1 MIEATSSCTG
11 CGACQQIC
19 PVQAVKLIPDKEGFL
34 YPSVD
39 IEKCIK
45 CNLCEK
51 CCPIDNL
58 VLKSEEKG
66 RPIVLAAQNRE
77 DKILL
82 KSTSG
87 GAFAVLAKY
96 VLSKNGIVFGAC
108 MNEKLECFHTAI
120 TDISQLKELQGSKY
134 VQSATGETFLQTKQA
149 LENGRIVLYSGTP
162 CQIAGLRNYLQK
174 SYTNL
179 ITVDLICHGVPSLE
193 LFQTYIEWKSRKKRK
208 NVVSYNFRDKEKSG
222 WDLQYSFVA
231 GSKKYFGYAS
241 TDPYYWLFLRG
252 ASYRESCYQ
261 CAYANDQRVGDITI
275 ADFWGVE
282 KFFDSFDLKRGVSL
296 ILLNTEK
303 GKGMLEYI
311 KENMYTEDA
320 TIDMAKERNKNLSAP
335 TSRPE
340 IRSQV
345 YNIVAEKGIDGVL
358 RLMQKNPKYYVA
370 IVKSYVPVKVK
381 AKIKRFFK

>member
-1 MIEATSSCTG
+1 MI
-11 CGACQQIC
+11 
-19 PVQAVKLIPDKEGFL
+19 F
-34 YPSVD
+34 
-39 IEKCIK
+39 
-45 CNLCEK
+45 
-51 CCPIDNL
+51 
-58 VLKSEEKG
+58 
-66 RPIVLAAQNRE
+66 
-77 DKILL
+77 
-82 KSTSG
+82 
-87 GAFAVLAKY
+87 
-96 VLSKNGIVFGAC
+96 
-108 MNEKLECFHTAI
+108 
-120 TDISQLKELQGSKY
+120 
-134 VQSATGETFLQTKQA
+134 
-149 LENGRIVLYSGTP
+149 
-162 CQIAGLRNYLQK
+162 
-174 SYTNL
+174 
-179 ITVDLICHGVPSLE
+179 
-193 LFQTYIEWKSRKKRK
+193 
-208 NVVSYNFRDKEKSG
+208 
-222 WDLQYSFVA
+222 
-231 GSKKYFGYAS
+231 
-241 TDPYYWLFLRG
+241 DPYYWLFLNE

-303 GKGMLEYI
+303 GKVMLEYI

-358 RLMQKNPKYYVA
+358 KLMQKNPKYYVA